1 MLDKLSRRLKELG
14 ARRVR
19 IGKKWVWVLKEEVRT
34 GEVIEIE

>member
-1 MLDKLSRRLKELG
+1 
-14 ARRVR
+14 VR